1 MADVADFEAGDPRF
15 NFNDGLQCP
24 QNLSVPSRRMG
35 AVIRAWQHDA
45 QNSGVTYLEYP
56 TWQVLVLLFLTTVG
70 GGGQA

>member
-1 MADVADFEAGDPRF
+1 M
-15 NFNDGLQCP
+15 
-24 QNLSVPSRRMG
+24 
-35 AVIRAWQHDA
+35 IRAWQHDA